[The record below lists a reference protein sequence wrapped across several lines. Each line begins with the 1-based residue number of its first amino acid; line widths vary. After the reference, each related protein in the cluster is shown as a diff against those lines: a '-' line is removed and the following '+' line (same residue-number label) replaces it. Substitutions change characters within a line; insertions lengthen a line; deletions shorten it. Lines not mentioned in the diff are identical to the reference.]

1 MGPQGGAEMRT
12 KQTSDIILFNMNSFF
27 FLSPSSPEHV
37 HLNTVKHE
45 TAEANVAIMDT
56 RVEVGNCLVLICFT
70 RTSCWVGGGDPIWAQ
85 RNINWAPT
93 QRVTKDR
100 KRGLMVTCLW
110 CATEHITHKRLSCLR
125 CTVRSPQESS
135 TSLLLHLGSQS
146 LRHKQ
151 VTGYGVC

>member
-85 RNINWAPT
+85 RNIN
-93 QRVTKDR
+93 
-100 KRGLMVTCLW
+100 
-110 CATEHITHKRLSCLR
+110 
-125 CTVRSPQESS
+125 
-135 TSLLLHLGSQS
+135 
-146 LRHKQ
+146 
-151 VTGYGVC
+151 